1 MGDAHDRVTRSRHAA
16 RAAGLFPM
24 DSVLTGWPVVFF
36 WPMIVIGL
44 ILSALGLA
52 WRRSSLPN
60 TGAILMLPAAVYLS
74 ATPRFQFVGFVP
86 VACLV
91 LAAYTVRRDDDGS
104 YAVPWNRVRIGW
116 GFLAGA
122 ALFWI
127 VLAVL
132 VY

>member
-1 MGDAHDRVTRSRHAA
+1 ME
-16 RAAGLFPM
+16 
-24 DSVLTGWPVVFF
+24 SVLTSWPVVLF
-36 WPMIVIGL
+36 WPASVMGVM
-44 ILSALGLA
+44 LSALGLV
-52 WRRSSLPN
+52 WRRASLP
-60 TGAILMLPAAVYLS
+60 TAGAIVTLPAAVYLS

-104 YAVPWNRVRIGW
+104 SAVPWHRVRIGW
-116 GFLAGA
+116 GCLAGA

-127 VLAVL
+127 VLAVM

>member
-1 MGDAHDRVTRSRHAA
+1 M
-16 RAAGLFPM
+16 
-24 DSVLTGWPVVFF
+24 FF
-36 WPMIVIGL
+36 WPAIVMGAM
-44 ILSALGLA
+44 LSALGLV
-52 WRRSSLPN
+52 WRRSSLP
-60 TGAILMLPAAVYLS
+60 TAGAIVTLPAAVYLS

-91 LAAYTVRRDDDGS
+91 LAAYTVRRDYDS

-116 GFLAGA
+116 GCLAAA

-127 VLAVL
+127 VLAVM